1 MPKNFFKKSGVA
13 LAYALLSSI
22 ALNMFWLPGKIYA
35 SGITGLSQLLSQVLQ
50 ERLGVELMIPFLV
63 VVFNIPL
70 LAVAFH
76 KIDREFT
83 VMTIFTVLLSSVMM
97 KVVPI
102 VTLTTDPLICGVFGG
117 ALHGISVGLTLNAD
131 FSTGGLD
138 ILGILVKKA
147 TGRSI
152 GSFFILFN
160 VTLQIVAGLIYGWP
174 YAFYSA
180 ISFFISG
187 RMVDYVNVKQRRVQ
201 VMVVTEKAEMVM
213 ATLQGA
219 LNRGIT
225 VINDVEGGFDHHQ
238 KKMLML
244 VISQKELK
252 IVEGLIEAVDQQA
265 FVSVASGISANRV
278 FYEW

>member
-1 MPKNFFKKSGVA
+1 MPRNFIKRSLVA
-13 LAYALLSSI
+13 LVYALLSSI

-50 ERLGVELMIPFLV
+50 ERFGIDLMIPFLV
-63 VVFNIPL
+63 LLFNIPL
-70 LAVAFH
+70 LAVAFR

-83 VMTIFTVLLSSVMM
+83 IMTVFTVLLSSVMM

-102 VTLTTDPLICGVFGG
+102 VTLTTDPLICAVFGG
-117 ALHGISVGLTLNAD
+117 VLHGVSVGLTLNDD

-152 GSFFILFN
+152 GSFFIIFN
-160 VTLQIVAGLIYGWP
+160 VTLQVVAGLIYGWP

-201 VMVVTEKAEMVM
+201 VMVVTEKAEQVM
-213 ATLQGA
+213 TTLQTA
-219 LNRGIT
+219 LERGIT

-252 IVEGLIEAVDQQA
+252 TVEGLIEAVDQQA
-265 FVSVASGISANRV
+265 FVSVASGVSANRA